1 MLVISAQ
8 NLLIS
13 FHLTQVKS
21 QCSQHDWQC
30 PTFSISHFWV
40 TALTVLQMPPCSLSL
55 LEDTG
60 LLVISWPHL
69 LPQQDSCI
77 EYSSVWS
84 SLPLRQSMALP
95 SPLLD
100 ILQRLLSH
108 LLSEVFVYYHI
119 LNCTTNICLK
129 SLPTS
134 LLYLFA
140 EHLSPSDSPYSLF
153 INLFIT
159 CLPH

>member
-21 QCSQHDWQC
+21 VLSMTDCS
-30 PTFSISHFWV
+30 TFSISHFWV

-108 LLSEVFVYYHI
+108 LLSEVFVYYCI

-134 LLYLFA
+134 LFYLQSIYHHLIA
-140 EHLSPSDSPYSLF
+140 HIVYLSICLSPA
-153 INLFIT
+153 
-159 CLPH
+159 LPIRM